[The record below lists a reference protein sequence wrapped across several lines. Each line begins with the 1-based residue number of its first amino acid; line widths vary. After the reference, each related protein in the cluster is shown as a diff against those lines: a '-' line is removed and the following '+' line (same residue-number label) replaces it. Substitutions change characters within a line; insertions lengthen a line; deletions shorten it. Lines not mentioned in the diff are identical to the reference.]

1 MDLNNCKKNYSN
13 DFELGEFIRINYD
26 NIKGLGTKNKTY
38 LKLYPN
44 NFELGHFFRHEF
56 IKK

>member
-26 NIKGLGTKNKTY
+26 DIKELSQKNKSY
-38 LKLYPN
+38 LKIYSN
-44 NFELGHFFRHEF
+44 KE
-56 IKK
+56 II